1 MTRNVTKEHIHEIF
15 STYGAVKN
23 VDMPPDRMHPHI
35 GRGFC
40 YVEFEKG
47 EDAEKACRYMNEGQ
61 IDGQEVRANVILVPS
76 KPRYQ
81 GRQSPF
87 RRPS

>member
-1 MTRNVTKEHIHEIF
+1 
-15 STYGAVKN
+15 
-23 VDMPPDRMHPHI
+23 MPPDRMHPHI